1 MTIINS
7 SDIVNYCEACEL
19 EYVGHQCA
27 RCPLSPLRA
36 RLEDAE
42 HEITKSEPYR
52 ILDDV
57 VRLEMQARINN
68 LASFGWTLAD
78 FRVGHQARLYAKFRG
93 GNGCHHVGT
102 PPLMAGVGGF
112 FTIRCQR

>member
-1 MTIINS
+1 MR
-7 SDIVNYCEACEL
+7 AQ
-19 EYVGHQCA
+19 YVGHQCA

-36 RLEDAE
+36 KLEYAE

-52 ILDDV
+52 IVDDV

-78 FRVGHQARLYAKFRG
+78 FRVGHQEDRDHGHPVYIALLPRRDYDPDRLIDD
-93 GNGCHHVGT
+93 N
-102 PPLMAGVGGF
+102 
-112 FTIRCQR
+112 